1 MKKLVTFILLL
12 VASGA
17 GAWYYFAYAKP
28 VEKPQVMTARVT
40 QGDILES
47 VQATGALE
55 PMRRVDVGSQVS
67 GVVQELYVDYNSMVK
82 RGMVLATIDP
92 SLLQVQVEIQTA
104 NIERQK
110 MDIANQEVQLE
121 DVQKQLERVR
131 ALHEKGL
138 QNQQQLE
145 AAELAVKQRKAQID
159 SARKQLVQ
167 AEANLANAQLNV
179 DYTTIK
185 SPIDGVVI
193 ERRVDRGQT
202 VQASMS
208 TPSFFVLA
216 TDLRTLKL
224 TAGVDEADI
233 GRIRPGM
240 DVTFT
245 VEAYGQQE
253 FSGSVNAVR
262 LNATNQNNVITYPV
276 WIDVPN
282 PDLKLR
288 PSMTASLKIII
299 SRATNVMRVPSAALR
314 FRPNNDTYTALGL
327 EPPAAGRGSR
337 PPGMGG
343 SPETRNEGGRGS
355 QSGQAAGQGAPAQGG
370 QGANAQTNA
379 VQGSAQATTQ
389 NGGDRQPGQGRTR
402 QSAGGGRG
410 GGGRQGGSGFGRG
423 QTNLTPEQL
432 AQMRERFGR
441 GGGQGRN
448 QQTANQGPPRE
459 LNAEKIDELF
469 AEVQKR
475 IEPGTVWTW
484 DEAKKEL
491 KQIQIRQGVSD
502 GTWAELV
509 SGDLQVGQELVTN
522 VIVPMAQRTNP
533 TGQNPLFGNQPGR
546 GNFGGDR
553 GGGGGRGGG
562 NPGGG
567 NPGGGGG
574 GRGGGGRN

>member
-1 MKKLVTFILLL
+1 MKKLVTFIAIL
-12 VASGA
+12 VLA
-17 GAWYYFAYAKP
+17 GVGTWYYFAYAKP
-28 VEKPQVMTARVT
+28 VEKPQIMTARVT
-40 QGDILES
+40 QGDIIES

-67 GVVQELYVDYNSMVK
+67 GVVQELFVDYNSMVK
-82 RGMVLATIDP
+82 KDMVLATIDP
-92 SLLQVQVEIQTA
+92 SLLQVQVEIQKA
-104 NIERQK
+104 NIERQT
-110 MDIANQEVQLE
+110 MDIENQKVQLE
-121 DVQKQLERVR
+121 DIQRQLERVR
-131 ALHEKGL
+131 QLHEKGL

-159 SARKQLVQ
+159 SAQKQLVQ
-167 AEANLANAQLNV
+167 AQANLAQAELNV
-179 DYTTIK
+179 RYTTIRA
-185 SPIDGVVI
+185 PIDGVVI

-202 VQASMS
+202 VQASMT

-240 DVTFT
+240 EVTFT

-253 FSGSVNAVR
+253 FVGTVNAVR

-288 PSMTASLKIII
+288 PSMTASLKIVI
-299 SRATNVMRVPSAALR
+299 SRASNVVRIPSAALR
-314 FRPNNDTYTALGL
+314 FRPNNDIYTALGL

-343 SPETRNEGGRGS
+343 SPETRNEGGRGP
-355 QSGQAAGQGAPAQGG
+355 QQGQGQAGAPAQGG
-370 QGANAQTNA
+370 QGA
-379 VQGSAQATTQ
+379 SAQNAAP
-389 NGGDRQPGQGRTR
+389 NGGQPSTGNGERQPGQGRNR
-402 QSAGGGRG
+402 QATSGGGR
-410 GGGRQGGSGFGRG
+410 GGRQGGSGFGRG
-423 QTNLTPEQL
+423 QSNLTPEQM

-441 GGGQGRN
+441 GGGN
-448 QQTANQGPPRE
+448 QARGQRQAANQVPPTE

-522 VIVPMAQRTNP
+522 VVVPMAQRTSP

-546 GNFGGDR
+546 GGLGGDR
-553 GGGGGRGGG
+553 GGGGRGGG

-567 NPGGGGG
+567 GGGGGG
-574 GRGGGGRN
+574 GRGGGGRGGN